1 MTTVSFKA
9 DNELKNKLEFLAKKK
24 GINTSAYIKL
34 ILTKGMDDDLISMT
48 ENGLTLQEEVEILNS
63 DKDDHV
69 YGPFSDAKSLMKAL
83 KK

>member
-9 DNELKNKLEFLAKKK
+9 DAELKGKLELLARKK

-34 ILTKGMDDDLISMT
+34 ILTKGIDDELVAIT
-48 ENGLTLQEEVEILNS
+48 GNGFTVQEELEILNS
-63 DKDDHV
+63 DREDKV
-69 YGPFSDAKSLMKAL
+69 YGPFLTAKSLMKEL